1 MKSQLIISGSLIEYT
16 NYAKDTLLTPR
27 ELRRGNRINSQQ
39 LFKIKRYDNLARARK
54 VCVRKLFIAN
64 SSHSTASFC
73 TFTFTENNSTRSAKV
88 AGTFFSRF
96 LKRLQRKYPNEH
108 AVVAVW
114 ERHKSGRVHI
124 HAMLFGGDH
133 TNERE
138 SRKLASLWAAGN
150 VDVKS
155 HDKTPRMLHYV
166 AKYITKQE
174 DDFEYYVPSYW
185 STRNIDQSH
194 LSTDENADYLLS
206 HIGGTTISESSRGSV
221 YFGKII
227 RIKKLIHA

>member
-16 NYAKDTLLTPR
+16 QYAKDTLLTPR
-27 ELRRGNRINSQQ
+27 ELRRGNRTNSQQ

-54 VCVRKLFIAN
+54 TCVRKLFIAN
-64 SSHSTASFC
+64 SQYESAAFC
-73 TFTFTENNSTRSAKV
+73 TFTFEENRSTRSAKV

-108 AVVAVW
+108 SVVAVW

-124 HAMLFGGDH
+124 HAMLFGGNH
-133 TNERE
+133 SQERE
-138 SRKLASLWAAGN
+138 TRALASLWAVGT

-155 HDKTPRMLHYV
+155 HDKSARMLHYV

-185 STRNIDQSH
+185 ATRNIDKPH
-194 LSTDENADYLLS
+194 LSTNENADFLLS
-206 HIGGTTISESSRGSV
+206 KIGGVTINDSSRGSV
-221 YFGKII
+221 YFGKIT
-227 RIKKLIHA
+227 RIKKLLTC